1 MKFIARLLAIFLAAK
16 RFRAKRDAPDTKA
29 FSPSPALPPRPPAP
43 VTAPVDTS
51 HPAPAASGE
60 REKAEGSPDTP
71 AELQASDWKA
81 TVKRALKE
89 VKDDRATLAAA
100 GMAYYFFL
108 AIFPATIAA
117 IGILDLMGT
126 STAGLVEALS
136 DALPG
141 GAGQILVD
149 AVQGR
154 DPSQS
159 DSLTAAI
166 VGIALALWSASSGFV
181 ALQSGLNVAYD
192 VPADRKFVGKRL
204 VALALL
210 VATALLG
217 GVPTPF
223 LEGEGAIKIVGWVLT
238 VPAVILLF
246 AFFYYLGPKRESPR
260 FVWVTPGGVVGA
272 VAWLTV
278 SGAFGWYVKSDY
290 ASYGKTYGSLA
301 GVIILVFW
309 LYLSSLTILIGGELN
324 AEVERQAEKKGGTP
338 AS

>member
-1 MKFIARLLAIFLAAK
+1 MKLVARFLAVFLFAK
-16 RFRAKRDAPDTKA
+16 RYRAKRGEPAAPA
-29 FSPSPALPPRPPAP
+29 RPAPPPRPEPAP
-43 VTAPVDTS
+43 RAAAS
-51 HPAPAASGE
+51 PAA
-60 REKAEGSPDTP
+60 PDTP
-71 AELQASDWKA
+71 ADLPASDWKT

-126 STAGLVEALS
+126 STAGLVNGLR

-141 GAGQILVD
+141 TAGQMLVD

-159 DSLTAAI
+159 DSLVAAI
-166 VGIALALWSASSGFV
+166 TGVALALWSASSGFV

-192 VPADRKFVGKRL
+192 VPADRKFAGKRA
-204 VALALL
+204 VAFALL

-223 LEGEGAIKIVGWVLT
+223 LEGEGAVKALGWALT
-238 VPAVILLF
+238 VPAVVLLF
-246 AFFYYLGPKRESPR
+246 AFFYWLGPKRESPR
-260 FVWVTPGGVVGA
+260 FVWVTPGGVAGA
-272 VAWLTV
+272 LLWLAV
-278 SGAFGWYVKSDY
+278 SGAFGWYVGSDY

-301 GVIILVFW
+301 GVIILILW
-309 LYLSSLTILIGGELN
+309 LYLSSLTILVGGELN
-324 AEVERQAEKKGGTP
+324 AEVESHAERKGGSP
-338 AS
+338 QS

>member
-1 MKFIARLLAIFLAAK
+1 MKLLTRALALFLGWK
-16 RFRAKRDAPDTKA
+16 RFQATKGQ
-29 FSPSPALPPRPPAP
+29 S
-43 VTAPVDTS
+43 
-51 HPAPAASGE
+51 PAPARQATPT
-60 REKAEGSPDTP
+60 SPARPAVQPPPAAKEPDGAAPSKPETP
-71 AELQASDWKA
+71 ADLEKSDWKA
-81 TVKRALKE
+81 TIKRALKE

-126 STAGLVEALS
+126 STVGLVEALQ

-141 GAGQILVD
+141 SAGQMLVD

-154 DPSQS
+154 DPSQG

-181 ALQSGLNVAYD
+181 ALQSGLNIAYD
-192 VPADRKFVGKRL
+192 VPADRKFVGKRG
-204 VALALL
+204 VAFGLL
-210 VATALLG
+210 LATALLG

-223 LEGEGAIKIVGWVLT
+223 LEGEGAIKALGWVLT
-238 VPAVILLF
+238 LPAVIVLF
-246 AFFYYLGPKRESPR
+246 ALFYYLGPKRESPK
-260 FVWVTPGGVVGA
+260 FVWVTPGGVAGA
-272 VAWLTV
+272 VLWLAI
-278 SGAFGWYVKSDY
+278 SAGFGWYVDSDF

-324 AEVERQAEKKGGTP
+324 AEGERQARSKV
-338 AS
+338 